1 MANSKHIWES
11 TLDAHFLNIMDTI
24 FNIKYSS
31 ILGPV
36 LGSSLYSL
44 GGFLLP
50 FVSVGSFGLI
60 LALCLFFTIPSG
72 EYDKKDGGNIES
84 QKQKLTWGGIF
95 RVNKHLILQ

>member
-1 MANSKHIWES
+1 
-11 TLDAHFLNIMDTI
+11 MDTI
-24 FNIKYSS
+24 FNIQYSS

-72 EYDKKDGGNIES
+72 EYDKKDGSNIES

-95 RVNKHLILQ
+95 RVNRYIIS

>member
-11 TLDAHFLNIMDTI
+11 TSAIFLNIMDTI
-24 FNIKYSS
+24 FNIKYLF

-50 FVSVGSFGLI
+50 FASVGSFGLI

-72 EYDKKDGGNIES
+72 EYDKKHGSNIES

-95 RVNKHLILQ
+95 RVNKYIIL